1 VSIAS
6 VLKRRWRVLCGCALL
21 LVLLAALV
29 IWLIN
34 AYGSGEQAKKKKVI
48 QEISL
53 VKPPPPPPPPK
64 VPPPKMEEIKQKIDV
79 PRPDEAPT
87 KSEQA
92 PPPGPDLAVDAAG
105 SGAGD
110 GFGLVG
116 KKGGADLIGS
126 VGGGGSRFGWYGAML
141 KERIQ
146 DAILKDKKLREAGAY
161 QRVVSIWIDASG
173 AVSRVEVL
181 GAGESAEMNSAIKEA
196 LIGLAPLKEAPPADM
211 PQPIRVRVSAR

>member
-1 VSIAS
+1 MSIAS

-126 VGGGGSRFGWYGAML
+126 VGGGGSRFGWYGA
-141 KERIQ
+141 
-146 DAILKDKKLREAGAY
+146 ILKDKKLREAGAY